1 MINSQSTGAPNPE
14 PAKRPRPPGP
24 PGPPVQGTQ
33 GLQFGGVIDD
43 AGNVLFT
50 DAVAKLIAQAGAGWV
65 RINFRLN
72 GFQDWAETTTFGY
85 SATSL
90 YEQVVA
96 NALQNNLQVLGL
108 LSNEAWHGNR
118 ADWQANNAEVDG
130 GNGDNDYLRAFS
142 TDAAV
147 VLAEHFAGQIDLW
160 EVWNEPNVSVT
171 FLYPS
176 NFAWLLRHVYEDV
189 KAAGVANARFVSG
202 GLSSR
207 DEGAITASSTGADYL
222 RDSYAQG
229 IALAGWEDTK
239 ATYGSYPLDAIGQHI
254 YIDPFG
260 RTSRTRVGS
269 ALQLVR
275 DAYVAG
281 ESGTTTKETLVTE
294 VGWGTNNVSE
304 RTQASNLQA
313 AYNEFEDTAYVRT
326 AHWFFLRDEP
336 PANLYF
342 GLLRPDSSEKRSW
355 DAYQKHA
362 TY

>member
-1 MINSQSTGAPNPE
+1 MNRNNSPSTGALNLE
-14 PAKRPRPPGP
+14 PAERPRP

-33 GLQFGGVIDD
+33 GLQFGAVIDD

-50 DAVAKLIAQAGAGWV
+50 DAVAKLIAKAGAGWV

-72 GFQDWAETTTFGY
+72 GFQDWTETTTFGY

-96 NALQNNLQVLGL
+96 NALNSNLQVLGL
-108 LSNEAWHGNR
+108 LSNEAWHGGR
-118 ADWQANNAEVDG
+118 ADWQANNAKVDG

-202 GLSSR
+202 GLSSQ
-207 DEGAITASSTGADYL
+207 DDDGAITASSTGADYL
-222 RDSYAQG
+222 RDTYAQG
-229 IALAGWEDTK
+229 IALAGWEDIK

-260 RTSRTRVGS
+260 RTSRRRVGS

-281 ESGTTTKETLVTE
+281 EGGTTTKETHITE
-294 VGWGTNNVSE
+294 VGWATNNVSE
-304 RTQASNLQA
+304 RTQARNLQE
-313 AYNEFEDTAYVRT
+313 AYNEFQDTAYVRT
-326 AHWFFLRDEP
+326 AYWFFLRDEP
-336 PANLYF
+336 PAALYF
-342 GLLRPDSSEKRSW
+342 GLLRPDSSEKPSW